1 MLALLPGLEEETSEE
16 FDRTLSILTKL
27 KNVIGRGG
35 KTKSRTLDASG
46 NQYFWQCLFLA
57 SITSPSRRQ
66 GALAYLVRNLPRL
79 GPVSDIDVASGRL
92 NGNSAPTANEQEKL
106 GAIQAVASPEPG
118 LLIRCFAAGLHDEQ
132 LLVQRGFLDLLVTHL
147 PLRSPVL
154 HQNVSPEDL
163 ERLIAAAASV
173 VARREMSLNRRLWT
187 WFLGPEPAS
196 DIRDS
201 TPNSPT
207 SPESNEIVTSLRNL
221 KDTQVAHFERHG
233 LFPLVQSIRRMI
245 DNDNATPLEKA
256 RPFRICLSLM
266 DRWEIGGL
274 VVPRVFL
281 PAIESAWRYQKIAP
295 SKDAFI
301 EVLRSASV
309 FFDGVESGLIWGELM
324 KLLLSSFHGSKGNH
338 NEETAQDQLDLV
350 LFIITRFNIR
360 EEEMLT
366 VHIPM
371 VTLVLL
377 ATVQAYLNDLKRDDA
392 VSTELAR
399 SALKIVS
406 HLLDLIPERAFAHN
420 GSSES
425 EVEYS
430 DLTIRH
436 LMDDAQQFYSESR
449 NIDSA
454 HSPITGSTLAG
465 SLLHIAIQLV
475 IEGLHSGVYVAYME
489 SELSIIDK
497 LVGKLSMNASNET
510 SFSNLMEA
518 ATTFAAQARE
528 AVPFPAIAAI
538 VSALDILCTTIPSIT
553 TNNRIRQIVPNLI
566 DRAWTDLSPSIP
578 KYNVEAARCIWR
590 IHSTV
595 CPDSQLV
602 ESSVATLMSVV
613 GDDDNRPGLEVES
626 ARRFA
631 TLWAHT
637 TQKESFMLARP
648 LLIFLDSLF
657 DSKTEVFLF
666 ASSWLQSLS
675 NIQT

>member
-16 FDRTLSILTKL
+16 FNRTLNILTKL
-27 KNVIGRGG
+27 KDVIGRGG
-35 KTKSRTLDASG
+35 KTKSRSLDASG

-92 NGNSAPTANEQEKL
+92 NGNSAPNANAQEQL

-118 LLIRCFAAGLHDEQ
+118 LLIRCFAAGLQDEQ

-147 PLRSPVL
+147 PLSSPVL

-324 KLLLSSFHGSKGNH
+324 KLLLSSFDGSKGNH
-338 NEETAQDQLDLV
+338 DEETAQDQLDLV

-392 VSTELAR
+392 VSAELAH

-420 GSSES
+420 ASSES

-436 LMDDAQQFYSESR
+436 LMDEAQQFYSESR

-553 TNNRIRQIVPNLI
+553 TNNRIRQIVPKLI
-566 DRAWTDLSPSIP
+566 DSAWTDLSPSIP

-590 IHSTV
+590 IHSTI

-602 ESSVATLMSVV
+602 ESSVATLMSVI

-637 TQKESFMLARP
+637 TQKESFMLTRP